1 MSIVDL
7 SRLSSA
13 PHGVEDNDVSRYD
26 DGNRCPTYGGS
37 MLKRRS
43 LLPALLISGLVV
55 APATAASA
63 TDSPRRV
70 DRTGAVL
77 TDRDARGAKT
87 DRGSALR
94 AEALRASTYFE
105 TPQSIPTGSWPE
117 SVAIGDVTGD
127 GRNDVVL
134 STNFYFDEENDYK
147 LFVYAQRPDGTLEAG
162 VRYDTLLGYSDSSGI
177 ALLDATGDGRSDV
190 AVATGTGVQILAQ
203 TEEGTL
209 ADRGLIAGSPGAGQ
223 LAVTD
228 LDGDGDS
235 DLLSTG
241 STGISQLRQDAAGAF
256 TVSLVSPDGSGSI
269 RAGDLNGDGRPDVV
283 GYRGYTATV
292 YRNLATGWQAQAPL
306 TVSEYIN
313 GVDVADV
320 THDDRADLVI
330 SAGGNRPAS
339 QVFVV
344 VQNRRG
350 VLNAP
355 ISYPVVDIPEPIRVA
370 DVDADG
376 RNDVVTVH
384 GGWVAMSTLR
394 QKGNRTL
401 AEPVVTGVPYASHYN
416 ESGLA
421 LGDITGDGLPDAV
434 IADYNHG
441 LVVARNAG

>member
-1 MSIVDL
+1 
-7 SRLSSA
+7 
-13 PHGVEDNDVSRYD
+13 
-26 DGNRCPTYGGS
+26 

-43 LLPALLISGLVV
+43 LLPALLTAGLVV

-63 TDSPRRV
+63 AGDSSRLL

-77 TDRDARGAKT
+77 SDRDARAAKT
-87 DRGSALR
+87 DRSSALR
-94 AEALRASTYFE
+94 PEALRSTALAASAFFE
-105 TPQSIPTGSWPE
+105 TPQAIPTGSWPE

-134 STNFYFDEENDYK
+134 STGYYFDEENDYK
-147 LFVYAQRPDGTLEAG
+147 LFVYAQRPDGTLEPA
-162 VRYDTLLGYSDSSGI
+162 VRYDTLLGYVDSAGI

-190 AVATGTGVQILAQ
+190 AVATSTGVQILAQ
-203 TEEGTL
+203 TEAGTL
-209 ADRGLIAGSPGAGQ
+209 TDQGLIAGSPGARQ
-223 LAVTD
+223 LAVAD

-241 STGISQLRQDAAGAF
+241 SSGISQLLQGAAGAF
-256 TVSLVSPDGSGSI
+256 TTSSVSADGSPAI
-269 RAGDLNGDGRPDVV
+269 RAGDLNGDGRTDAV
-283 GYRGYTATV
+283 GYRGSTVTV
-292 YRNLATGWQAQAPL
+292 YRNLAAGWQAQTPL
-306 TVSEYIN
+306 TVSESIN

-320 THDDRADLVI
+320 TNDDRADLVL
-330 SAGGNRPAS
+330 SAGGNSPAS
-339 QVFVV
+339 QVFVA

-350 VLNAP
+350 VLTTP
-355 ISYPVVDIPEPIRVA
+355 VSYPVLDIPEPIRVA

-416 ESGLA
+416 QSGLA

-441 LVVARNAG
+441 LVIARNAG